1 MNRPTRNMRGAAEH
15 VKMRSAPAPGH
26 RNERR
31 STERAVAQQ
40 GADGE
45 TQKDR
50 HSAPCTLP
58 IAAEHGADHV
68 STLPCA
74 AHHGAECISTTTD
87 VLRACAPLL
96 PDVEASRFHS
106 AATILNEGKQGP
118 VQSLCAKKK
127 GWDASLRGSGL
138 RPGTKRSCGRDTRLG
153 IESDI
158 WGA

>member
-1 MNRPTRNMRGAAEH
+1 MRGAAEH

-40 GADGE
+40 GAGGE

-50 HSAPCTLP
+50 HSAPCTSP
-58 IAAEHGADHV
+58 SAAEHGADHV
-68 STLPCA
+68 STSPCA

-96 PDVEASRFHS
+96 PDVEANRFHS

-118 VQSLCAKKK
+118 VQSLCAK
-127 GWDASLRGSGL
+127 
-138 RPGTKRSCGRDTRLG
+138 
-153 IESDI
+153 
-158 WGA
+158 